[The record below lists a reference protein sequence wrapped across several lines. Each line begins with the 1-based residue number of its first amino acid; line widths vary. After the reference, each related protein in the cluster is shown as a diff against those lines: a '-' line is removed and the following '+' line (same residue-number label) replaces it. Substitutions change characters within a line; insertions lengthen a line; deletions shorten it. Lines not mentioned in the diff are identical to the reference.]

1 MMAAPALRCPF
12 APRIGPCRTDNSGI
26 GPGEGKIL
34 VLRCRIPGR
43 QQRFA
48 RHRAVTAHHIMPCGR
63 ADWLIRVWVAVIP
76 ARNRRSV
83 PA

>member
-12 APRIGPCRTDNSGI
+12 APRIGPCRTDDSGI
-26 GPGEGKIL
+26 GPGDGKIL
-34 VLRCRIPGR
+34 MLRCRIPGR

-48 RHRAVTAHHIMPCGR
+48 RHWAVTAHHIMPCGR
-63 ADWLIRVWVAVIP
+63 VDGPIRVRVAVIP
-76 ARNRRSV
+76 ARNPRSV